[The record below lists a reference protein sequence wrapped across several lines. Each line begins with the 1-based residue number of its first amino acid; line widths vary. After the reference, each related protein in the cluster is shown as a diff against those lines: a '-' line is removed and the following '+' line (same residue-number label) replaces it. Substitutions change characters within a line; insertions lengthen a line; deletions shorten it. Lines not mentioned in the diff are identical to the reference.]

1 MSATNTYSAKP
12 RTATGSKAAIAL
24 RKSGQVPVTVSR
36 PGKESTLLQ
45 VDTKTA
51 NQMDAHVVHLAKLDV
66 GGKAVTVLRGAIAKH
81 PLSDQIQHI
90 DVLEVD
96 ENSMIKVDVAVFVD
110 ARNCAGVK
118 AGGLVEQR
126 LRRIKVAC
134 PVNAIP
140 DQVTIDI
147 TDVELMQTILVEKI
161 TLPKGVTLVT
171 PGKNPLLSV
180 VIPRGMAKAESAEAD
195 AAAAGAAP
203 AAGAE
208 GDKKGEKKDDKAP
221 AAGAKKDE
229 KAPAK
234 KK

>member
-1 MSATNTYSAKP
+1 MSATNTYQAQP
-12 RTATGSKAAIAL
+12 RTKTGSKAATAL
-24 RKSGQVPVTVSR
+24 RKAGQVPVTVSR
-36 PGKESTLLQ
+36 PGKDSTLLQ
-45 VDTKTA
+45 VDVKTA
-51 NQMDAHVVHLAKLDV
+51 NQIDAHVVHLAKLEV
-66 GGKAVTVLRGAIAKH
+66 GGKPVTVLRGAIAKH

-96 ENSMIKVDVAVFVD
+96 EKSMIKVDVAVAVD

-140 DQVTIDI
+140 DEVTIDI
-147 TDVELMQTILVEKI
+147 SDVELMQTVLVEKI

-180 VIPRGMAKAESAEAD
+180 VIPRGMAKAESE
-195 AAAAGAAP
+195 AAAAEGAAP
-203 AAGAE
+203 AAAE
-208 GDKKGEKKDDKAP
+208 GEKKDDKA
-221 AAGAKKDE
+221 AAGAKKDD
-229 KAPAK
+229 KAAAPAK

>member
-1 MSATNTYSAKP
+1 MSATNTYQAQP
-12 RTATGSKAAIAL
+12 RTATGTKAATAL
-24 RKSGQVPVTVSR
+24 RKAGQVPVTVSR
-36 PGKESTLLQ
+36 PGKDSTLLQ
-45 VDTKTA
+45 VDVKTA
-51 NQMDAHVVHLAKLDV
+51 HQFDAHVVHLAKLDV
-66 GGKAVTVLRGAIAKH
+66 AGKPVTVLRGAIAKH

-96 ENSMIKVDVAVFVD
+96 EKSTIKVDVAVVVD

-140 DQVTIDI
+140 DEVTIDI
-147 TDVELMQTILVEKI
+147 SDVELMQTVLVERI

-180 VIPRGMAKAESAEAD
+180 VIPRGMAKAESE
-195 AAAAGAAP
+195 AAAEGAAP
-203 AAGAE
+203 AAGAAE
-208 GDKKGEKKDDKAP
+208 GDKKDGDKAP
-221 AAGAKKDE
+221 AAGAKKDD
-229 KAPAK
+229 KAAAPAK

>member
-1 MSATNTYSAKP
+1 MSVTNTYSAKS
-12 RTATGSKAAIAL
+12 RTATGSKAARAL
-24 RKSGQVPVTVSR
+24 RKSGQVPLTVSR
-36 PGKESTLLQ
+36 PGKDSTLLQ
-45 VDTKTA
+45 VDVKTA
-51 NQMDAHVVHLAKLDV
+51 HQFDAHVVHLAKIEVD
-66 GGKAVTVLRGAIAKH
+66 GKPVTVLRGAIAKN
-81 PLSDQIQHI
+81 PLNDSIEHI

-96 ENSMIKVDVAVFVD
+96 ETSMIKVDVAVSVD

-140 DQVTIDI
+140 DSVVIDI
-147 TDVELMQTILVEKI
+147 TDVELMHTVLVEKI
-161 TLPKGVTLVT
+161 KLPKGVTLVT
-171 PGKNPLLSV
+171 PGKNALLSV
-180 VIPRGMAKAESAEAD
+180 VIPRGMAKADS
-195 AAAAGAAP
+195 AAAAAEGAAP

-208 GDKKGEKKDDKAP
+208 GEKKGEKKDDKAAP

>member
-1 MSATNTYSAKP
+1 MSATNTYQAQP
-12 RTATGSKAAIAL
+12 RTKTGSKAATAL

-36 PGKESTLLQ
+36 PGKDSTLLQ
-45 VDTKTA
+45 VDVKTA
-51 NQMDAHVVHLAKLDV
+51 NQIDAHVVHLAKLEV
-66 GGKAVTVLRGAIAKH
+66 GGKPVTVLRGAIAKH

-96 ENSMIKVDVAVFVD
+96 EKSMIKVDVAVAVD

-140 DQVTIDI
+140 DEVTIDI
-147 TDVELMQTILVEKI
+147 SDVELMQTVLVEKI

-180 VIPRGMAKAESAEAD
+180 VIPRGMAKAESE
-195 AAAAGAAP
+195 AAAADGAAP
-203 AAGAE
+203 AAAAE
-208 GDKKGEKKDDKAP
+208 GEKKDDKA
-221 AAGAKKDE
+221 AAGAKKDD
-229 KAPAK
+229 KAAAPAK

>member
-1 MSATNTYSAKP
+1 MSATNTYQAQP
-12 RTATGSKAAIAL
+12 RTKTGSKAATAL

-36 PGKESTLLQ
+36 PGKDSTLLQ
-45 VDTKTA
+45 VDVKTA
-51 NQMDAHVVHLAKLDV
+51 NQIDAHVVHLAKLEV
-66 GGKAVTVLRGAIAKH
+66 GGKPVTVLRGAIAKH

-96 ENSMIKVDVAVFVD
+96 EKSMIKVDVAVAVD
-110 ARNCAGVK
+110 ARNCAGIK

-140 DQVTIDI
+140 DEVTIDI
-147 TDVELMQTILVEKI
+147 SDVELMQTVLVEKI

-180 VIPRGMAKAESAEAD
+180 VIPRGMAKAESE
-195 AAAAGAAP
+195 AAAADGAAP
-203 AAGAE
+203 AAAAE
-208 GDKKGEKKDDKAP
+208 GEKKDDKA
-221 AAGAKKDE
+221 AAGAKKDD
-229 KAPAK
+229 KAAAPAK